1 MVPVTSLWIPI
12 VLSAV
17 LVFIVSSIIH
27 MALPW
32 WHRGDFKQLPAEDD
46 VMESLRKSNTP
57 PGDYMAPYCSS
68 MKAMKDPAFLEK
80 RNRGPVVVMTVIPGG
95 PPSMGSSLFL
105 WFLYSC
111 LVGVFAAYL
120 TGRALGPGE
129 PYLPVFRFAGAAAFM
144 GYSLAQLQNSIWYKR
159 SWAVSIKLAID
170 GLIYGL
176 VTGGTFGWLWP
187 S

>member
-1 MVPVTSLWIPI
+1 MVPVTSLLIPI

-17 LVFIVSSIIH
+17 FVFVVSSIIH

-32 WHRGDFKQLPAEDD
+32 HRGDLKGLPAEDD

-80 RNRGPVVVMTVIPGG
+80 RNRGPALIMTVVPGG
-95 PPSMGSSLFL
+95 PPTMGASLFL
-105 WFLYSC
+105 WFLYCC
-111 LVGVFAAYL
+111 LIGVFAAYL

-129 PYLPVFRFAGAAAFM
+129 TYLAVFRFAGTAAFM
-144 GYSLAQLQNSIWYKR
+144 GYSLALLQNSIWYKR
-159 SWAVSIKLAID
+159 KWSATIKSTID
-170 GLIYGL
+170 GLLYGL
-176 VTGGTFGWLWP
+176 VTAGTFGWLWP
-187 S
+187 Q